1 DSRVFLLFNSARH
14 SKNTLERTHSMK
26 DKAGQKC
33 KPIDVFDFPDNSD
46 VSSIGRLG
54 ENEKDEETYE
64 TFDPPLHSTAIYA
77 DEEEFSK
84 HCGLSISSTPPGKE
98 AKRSSDTSGN
108 EASEIES
115 VKISAKK
122 PGRMLRPISDDSES
136 IEESDTRIKVKSAEK
151 INTQRHEVIRTT
163 ASSELSEKPAESVT
177 SKKTGPLSAQPSVE
191 KENLAIESQSK
202 TQKKGK
208 MSHDKRKK
216 SRSKAVGSDTS
227 DIVHIWCPEGMKTS
241 DIKELNIVLP
251 EFEKTHL
258 EHQQRIESK
267 VCKAAIATFYVN
279 VKEQFIKM
287 LQINFNTND
296 YIEKK
301 RQRMIEVQDELLR
314 LEPQLKQLQ
323 TKYDELKERKS
334 SLRNAA
340 YFLSN
345 LKQLYQDYSDVQ
357 AQEPNVKE
365 TYDSSSLPALL
376 FKARTLLGAESHL
389 RNINHQLE
397 KLLDQG

>member
-1 DSRVFLLFNSARH
+1 
-14 SKNTLERTHSMK
+14 MK

-122 PGRMLRPISDDSES
+122 PGRKLRPISDDSES
-136 IEESDTRIKVKSAEK
+136 IEESDTRRKVKSAEK

>member
-1 DSRVFLLFNSARH
+1 MAIQGLAWIWREGSRLAADGAQNQTPRRSEENRSSPGPGKASWRRSARR
-14 SKNTLERTHSMK
+14 SKHTLERMHSMK

-33 KPIDVFDFPDNSD
+33 KPIDVFDFPDDSD

-54 ENEKDEETYE
+54 ENEKDEEPYE

-84 HCGLSISSTPPGKE
+84 HCGLSIPSTPPGKE
-98 AKRSSDTSGN
+98 AKRSSDTFGN

-122 PGRMLRPISDDSES
+122 PGRKLRPISDNSES
-136 IEESDTRIKVKSAEK
+136 TEESDTRRKVKSAEK
-151 INTQRHEVIRTT
+151 ISTQRHEVIRTT

-177 SKKTGPLSAQPSVE
+177 SKKTGPLSAQPPVE

-208 MSHDKRKK
+208 ISHDKRKK

-227 DIVHIWCPEGMKTS
+227 DIVHVWCPEGMKTS

-258 EHQQRIESK
+258 EQKQRIESK
-267 VCKAAIATFYVN
+267 VCKAAIDTFYFN
-279 VKEQFIKM
+279 VKEQLTKM
-287 LQINFNTND
+287 LK
-296 YIEKK
+296 ESE
-301 RQRMIEVQDELLR
+301 M
-314 LEPQLKQLQ
+314 LK
-323 TKYDELKERKS
+323 
-334 SLRNAA
+334 
-340 YFLSN
+340 N
-345 LKQLYQDYSDVQ
+345 LKRKNAKVR
-357 AQEPNVKE
+357 ATAE
-365 TYDSSSLPALL
+365 TTTN
-376 FKARTLLGAESHL
+376 K
-389 RNINHQLE
+389 I
-397 KLLDQG
+397 